1 VYYFRPAMPKFF
13 IKTYGCQMNERDSEQ
28 VAHSLVARGY
38 EQVGHE
44 AEADVVL
51 LNTCSVRDMAD
62 QKARGK
68 MGMLGRMAKERPQV
82 VFGFLGCMAQARGE
96 SLLKNLPH
104 VDLVVGTQK
113 FHRVADYV
121 DELVAKKNGRARSP
135 SATIPDC
142 GGPPSGASLLMDDLR
157 FSIVDVDKEPGSQ
170 STIRDQQL
178 LPRQATA
185 FVSIMQGCNMHC
197 TFCIVP
203 QTRGAERSRSIGEIV
218 REVRDLVARGVKE
231 VTLLGQIVNLYGRHE
246 FPKRDGK
253 SPFVQ
258 LLETVNE
265 IEGLER
271 LRFTSPHPIGF
282 RDDLIDAFERLPKL
296 VEHVHLPL
304 QSGSNRI
311 LKAMHRGYTAEKYV
325 ELVRRIRQARQG
337 IAITTDVI
345 VGFPAET
352 EIDYKQTR
360 DLVEEIQFDNAF
372 VFRYSPRRD
381 TPAAE
386 MRDQIDERVKE
397 ERNQDLLRIVN
408 ESTRRA
414 GERLVGCNVEIL
426 CEGPSKTNPARLMGR
441 TRTNKI
447 VVFPPSPWLRRA
459 GEDSDELVGEL
470 VDVQIEHATGF
481 SLYGTPVLP
490 ISRAATNDRVHHR
503 TDSPWR
509 T

>member
-1 VYYFRPAMPKFF
+1 MPKFF

-28 VAHSLVARGY
+28 VAHSLIARGY
-38 EQVGHE
+38 EPAANE
-44 AEADVVL
+44 TEADVVL

-62 QKARGK
+62 QKALGK
-68 MGMLGRMAKERPQV
+68 MGMLGRTAKERPHV

-113 FHRVADYV
+113 FHHVADYV
-121 DELVAKKNGRARSP
+121 EELLVKKMARPAGITVPGYSR
-135 SATIPDC
+135 
-142 GGPPSGASLLMDDLR
+142 MDDPR
-157 FSIVDVDKEPGSQ
+157 FSIVDVAEEPGSQ
-170 STIRDQQL
+170 STIREQQL
-178 LPRQATA
+178 APRQAAA

-203 QTRGAERSRSIGEIV
+203 QTRGTERSRSIDEV
-218 REVRDLVARGVKE
+218 VCEVRDLVARGVKE

-258 LLETVNE
+258 LLEAVHE
-265 IEGLER
+265 IDGLKR

-282 RDDLIDAFERLPKL
+282 RDDLIDAISRLSKL
-296 VEHVHLPL
+296 AEHVHLPL
-304 QSGSNRI
+304 QSGSNKL
-311 LKAMHRGYTAEKYV
+311 LKAMHRTYTAEKYLD
-325 ELVRRIRQARQG
+325 LVRRIRQTRDG
-337 IAITTDVI
+337 IAITTDII
-345 VGFPAET
+345 VGFPGET
-352 EIDYKQTR
+352 EDEYRQTR

-372 VFRYSPRRD
+372 VFRYSPRRG

-386 MRDQIDERVKE
+386 MTDQIDEGVKE
-397 ERNQDLLRIVN
+397 ERNQDLLQIVN

-414 GERLVGCNVEIL
+414 GERLVGCTVQIL

-447 VVFPPSPWLRRA
+447 VVFEG
-459 GEDSDELVGEL
+459 GEELTGGL
-470 VDVQIEHATGF
+470 VDVRVRQANGF

-490 ISRAATNDRVHHR
+490 ISRASNGDHVRHR
-503 TDSPWR
+503 TDSPSR